1 MVKEKLQHVGMY
13 VRLSKEDLR
22 QGESLSIENQKAILL
37 KYVVEQDWQLIETY
51 VDDGYS
57 GGNFN
62 RPGFQRMMQDV
73 QRGLINVILT
83 KDMSRFG
90 RDYIEVGRYTEHVL
104 PQFDCRLVALHDG
117 MDTDLEASLDF
128 IPFKNLFNDFYLRDC
143 SRKAKGAQRVM
154 AEHGKFCGSRAP
166 YGYVLAHN
174 EQKSLVVDD
183 AAAEIVRRI
192 FALRINGV
200 GPRAIARMLNAEGV
214 KSPSVHCGVF
224 AGPKASNGLPPLW
237 NDGGLRKILSNE
249 AYIGNMVQHKTESRS
264 HKTKQR
270 RQMTQDEY
278 IRVQGTHEPIID
290 AETWRLCQA
299 AINVDRRVRSSKDD
313 KPHLFAGLLLCADCG
328 HALRA
333 APKPNKDG
341 SRYVRYVCGRYASG
355 GKSACTSHSIREDT
369 LCEIV
374 RQDIRRLVPCGS
386 FRHDAIEQAL
396 HKRLEQA
403 TNRRNA
409 TPERQAQALQKRLGE
424 LATILRSLYED
435 KALGR
440 ISHEDYVLMVEQ
452 YQTEHQ
458 EKKTQLAQWQTKQN
472 HEQPNAMQMAD
483 VVRKVL
489 TVETLSRNVLCALI
503 SKVEIGDGSI
513 KANTQRDIT
522 ITYKASL

>member
-1 MVKEKLQHVGMY
+1 MVKERMQNTGIY

-37 KYVVEQDWQLIETY
+37 KHVVEQGWNLVEIY

-62 RPGFQRMMQDV
+62 RPGFQRMMGDV
-73 QRGLINVILT
+73 ERGLVNVILT

-104 PQFDCRLVALHDG
+104 PRLDCRLVALHDG
-117 MDTDLEASLDF
+117 MDTESEQSLDF

-143 SRKAKGAQRVM
+143 SRKQKSAQRVM
-154 AEHGKFCGSRAP
+154 AERGKFSGSRAP
-166 YGYVLAHN
+166 YGYKLAHDERN
-174 EQKSLVVDD
+174 SLVIDEY
-183 AAAEIVRRI
+183 AATIVRRI
-192 FALRINGV
+192 FTLRINGI
-200 GPRAIARMLNAEGV
+200 GPRAIARILNAEGV
-214 KSPSVHCGVF
+214 ESPSVHCGVF
-224 AGPKASNGLPPLW
+224 AGPRASSGLPPAW

-264 HKTKQR
+264 HKTKER
-270 RQMTQDEY
+270 KKITPDSY
-278 IRVQGTHEPIID
+278 IRVEGMHEAIID

-299 AINVDRRVRSSKDD
+299 VINADRRVRSTKDD

-328 HALRA
+328 YAMRA
-333 APKPNKDG
+333 APKQNKDG

-355 GKSACTSHSIREDT
+355 GKSACASHSIREDT

-374 RQDIRRLVPCGS
+374 RQDIRRLVPCDS
-386 FRHDAIEQAL
+386 FSDGDIKQALRKRFEQTSSRHDVAA
-396 HKRLEQA
+396 
-403 TNRRNA
+403 
-409 TPERQAQALQKRLGE
+409 ERQTQSLQKRLGE
-424 LATILRSLYED
+424 LTTILRSLYED

-440 ISHEDYVLMVEQ
+440 ISHDDYLLMVKQ
-452 YQTEHQ
+452 YQAEHH
-458 EKKTQLAQWQTKQN
+458 EKTAQLKQLQAEQNQAQPCMEHMATLVKKILAAQTL
-472 HEQPNAMQMAD
+472 P
-483 VVRKVL
+483 
-489 TVETLSRNVLCALI
+489 RNVLCALI
-503 SKVEIGDGSI
+503 SKMEIGDGSI